1 MKNIR
6 QPAVAGLFYPRDA
19 DRLRAMVRDLLR
31 DANPSEPLPK
41 AIIAPHAGYVYSGP
55 VAASAYALLRPR
67 PGRDIIRRVIV
78 IGPSHRI
85 GFHGIAVSRADIYAT
100 PLGNVPIDR
109 GAIEKILDLPFVKSL
124 DEAHLLEHSLEVHL
138 PFLQTVLDRFE
149 LIPLVVGSSTAAS
162 EVGTVLERLWEDT
175 ETLTVI
181 SSDLSHYH
189 DYATAKRMDETISV
203 AIERLRPQ
211 DIGQESACG
220 RTAINGLLHFARQT
234 GLKARTLDLR
244 NSGDTAGSKDR
255 VVGYGSYAFD

>member
-6 QPAVAGLFYPRDA
+6 QPAVAGLFYPSDA
-19 DRLRAMVRDLLR
+19 DQLHAMVQDLLR
-31 DANPSEPLPK
+31 EASPSELLPK

-55 VAASAYALLRPR
+55 VAASAYALLRP
-67 PGRDIIRRVIV
+67 GRDIIHRVIL

-109 GAIEKILDLPFVKSL
+109 GAIEKILDLPFVRSFG
-124 DEAHLLEHSLEVHL
+124 EAHLLEHSLEVHL

-149 LIPLVVGSSTAAS
+149 LIPLVVGSAAPS
-162 EVGTVLERLWEDT
+162 EVSTVLEQLWDDT

-189 DYATAKRMDETISV
+189 DYMTAKRMDQATSV
-203 AIERLRPQ
+203 AIEKLRPE
-211 DIGQESACG
+211 DIGHESACG
-220 RTAINGLLHFARQT
+220 RTAINGLLHFARQA
-234 GLKARTLDLR
+234 GLTARTLDLR

>member
-85 GFHGIAVSRADIYAT
+85 GFHGIAVSRADIYA
-100 PLGNVPIDR
+100 
-109 GAIEKILDLPFVKSL
+109 
-124 DEAHLLEHSLEVHL
+124 
-138 PFLQTVLDRFE
+138 TVLDRFE

>member
-1 MKNIR
+1 MKKIR
-6 QPAVAGLFYPRDA
+6 QPAVAGLFYPSDA
-19 DRLRAMVRDLLR
+19 DQLRAMVQGFLQ
-31 DANPSEPLPK
+31 DADTSEPLPK

-55 VAASAYALLRPR
+55 VAASAYALLRP
-67 PGRDIIRRVIV
+67 GRDTFRRVIL
-78 IGPSHRI
+78 IGPSHRV

-100 PLGNVPIDR
+100 PLGNVPIDY
-109 GAIEKILDLPFVKSL
+109 GAIEKILDLPFIKSF

-149 LIPLVVGSSTAAS
+149 LVPLVVGSVAAS
-162 EVGTVLERLWEDT
+162 EVGTVLERLWSDA

-189 DYATAKRMDETISV
+189 DYATAKRMDQATSL
-203 AIERLRPQ
+203 AIERLRPE
-211 DIGQESACG
+211 DIGHDSACG
-220 RTAINGLLHFARQT
+220 SMAINGLLHFARQT

-255 VVGYGSYAFD
+255 VVGYGSYAFH

>member
-1 MKNIR
+1 MKTIR

-19 DRLRAMVRDLLR
+19 YQLRVMVRDLLQN
-31 DANPSEPLPK
+31 ANPSEPLPK
-41 AIIAPHAGYVYSGP
+41 AIIAPHAGYAYSGP
-55 VAASAYALLRPR
+55 VAASAYTLLR
-67 PGRDIIRRVIV
+67 PGRDIIRRVIL

-109 GAIEKILDLPFVKSL
+109 GAIEKILDLPFVRSFG
-124 DEAHLLEHSLEVHL
+124 EAHLLEHSLEVHL
-138 PFLQTVLDRFE
+138 PFLQMVLDRFE
-149 LIPLVVGSSTAAS
+149 LIPLVVGSTAPS
-162 EVGTVLERLWEDT
+162 KVSTVLEQLWDDT

-189 DYATAKRMDETISV
+189 DYMTAKRMDQATSV
-203 AIERLRPQ
+203 AIEKLRPE
-211 DIGQESACG
+211 DIGHESACG
-220 RTAINGLLHFARQT
+220 RTAINGLLHFARQA
-234 GLKARTLDLR
+234 GLTARMLDLR